1 VEEKICSVT
10 AASQQFLQRETEYVA
25 FCNVSDEDRNASVV
39 RYLGEVSTA
48 TQGPPI
54 IRVLAINATA
64 GSLVITVSLDINGS
78 VWCGAVHD
86 EGEMTV
92 YPSAEKLIQL
102 GSPPADPQET
112 DPGERSILLEGTVDW
127 FDYFTRG
134 RTYQVTC
141 ASEGMGPPYGG
152 DGVNT
157 YLSSSEDIRKFA
169 RPVSTAAEG
178 PPIVRIMEIIPEP
191 TLVHVAVRAEFDH
204 GTKVFCA
211 AVGQRAQGFFN
222 SSDYPLFQD
231 MLKNGFDPV
240 ESIESSG
247 WTKPATASRRA

>member
-1 VEEKICSVT
+1 MTCAEASQHPLWGCDGSEPSKVDKIHDCCPSRCGVEEKICSVT

-141 ASEGMGPPYGG
+141 ASEGMGPPT
-152 DGVNT
+152 V
-157 YLSSSEDIRKFA
+157 E
-169 RPVSTAAEG
+169 TA
-178 PPIVRIMEIIPEP
+178 
-191 TLVHVAVRAEFDH
+191 
-204 GTKVFCA
+204 
-211 AVGQRAQGFFN
+211 
-222 SSDYPLFQD
+222 
-231 MLKNGFDPV
+231 
-240 ESIESSG
+240 
-247 WTKPATASRRA
+247 